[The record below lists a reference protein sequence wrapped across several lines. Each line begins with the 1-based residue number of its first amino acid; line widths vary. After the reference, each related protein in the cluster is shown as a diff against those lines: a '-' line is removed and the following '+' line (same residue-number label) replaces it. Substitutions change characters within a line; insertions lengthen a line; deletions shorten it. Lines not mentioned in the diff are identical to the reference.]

1 MDSENSTVPED
12 DYIEDLEVK
21 FEPKEIKTAERIT
34 KPVMNKYEKAK
45 ILGTRASQ
53 ISRNAPVFV
62 EIGEGMI
69 DPLEIAEKEL
79 KDKKIPFIIRRF
91 LPDGK
96 FEDFR
101 VDELSFD

>member
-1 MDSENSTVPED
+1 MDSESNTVPED

-21 FEPKEIKTAERIT
+21 LEPKEIKATERIT

-45 ILGTRASQ
+45 ILGARANQ
-53 ISRNAPVFV
+53 ISRNAPVFIELSENMV
-62 EIGEGMI
+62 

-79 KDKKIPFIIRRF
+79 RERMIPFIIRRF

-101 VDELSFD
+101 VDELKI